1 MVGMVMDLKPSTRDR
16 LNPQSHIPLYRQLAD
31 RLAMGIRR
39 GDYPVESKIPS
50 ENKLADTYGI
60 GRPTVRQATD
70 FLVRKKM
77 LIRKRGAGTF
87 VCNSHE
93 VDLFSIGGTLSAF
106 HRKGISIETVVL
118 QGIDEIVVPASP
130 ENPFGGDRAYFFSR
144 LVCANE
150 APILI
155 EDMYLHPIHFK
166 GIEKINPIGK
176 SISQIADELFYMKP
190 SGGKQNFKV
199 SYLNDKRSTVLNIN
213 KKTPVLEVKRFLD
226 FPQAK
231 DAVYVEIFCKTDKF
245 VFSQIL
251 MND

>member
-1 MVGMVMDLKPSTRDR
+1 METKSTARDR

-31 RLAMGIRR
+31 RLALKIRC

-50 ENKLADTYGI
+50 ENKLADAYEI

-70 FLVRKKM
+70 FLVRKKL

-87 VCNSHE
+87 VCNSHD

-106 HRKGISIETVVL
+106 HRKGISIETIVL
-118 QGIDEIVVPASP
+118 EGINEITVPDSS
-130 ENPFGGDRAYFFSR
+130 ENSFRGEKAYFFSR
-144 LVCANE
+144 LILADE

-155 EDMYLHPIHFK
+155 EEMYLHPIYFQ
-166 GIEKINPIGK
+166 GIDKINPAGR
-176 SISQIADELFYMKP
+176 SISQIADDQFYMKP
-190 SGGKQNFKV
+190 SGGKQHFKI
-199 SYLNDKRSTVLNIN
+199 SYLDDKRSSVLDIN
-213 KKTPVLEVKRFLD
+213 KKTPILEVKRYLD

-245 VFSQIL
+245 VFSQTL
-251 MND
+251 EGL